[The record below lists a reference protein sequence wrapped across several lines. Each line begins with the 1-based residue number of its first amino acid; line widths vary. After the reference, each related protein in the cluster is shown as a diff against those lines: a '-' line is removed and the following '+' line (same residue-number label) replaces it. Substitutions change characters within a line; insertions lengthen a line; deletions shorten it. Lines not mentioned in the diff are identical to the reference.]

1 MMEEEAPKSVLGKD
15 KEFNWLKN
23 EAGKEDGGTKRI
35 LVFDCQKQVVFKMV
49 SVLNYAHIHISL
61 LSSHLFTI

>member
-1 MMEEEAPKSVLGKD
+1 MNKRTNKNMMEEEAPKSVLGKD

-35 LVFDCQKQVVFKMV
+35 LVFDCQKQVG
-49 SVLNYAHIHISL
+49 LH
-61 LSSHLFTI
+61 